1 MGFAYSNIFC
11 SARQHTRR
19 VSRVSISSTSSPNSA
34 TAHRQVAVTVLIL
47 LGVFLACWFP
57 YFMYVILVSVEKEF
71 STERAV
77 LNLGNAGYWCAF
89 ASSALNPYIYGFRNP
104 QFRKEFQFIL
114 CYLGC
119 YLCPC
124 VRLRSR
130 SWGCSTTTGSK
141 GSWDGSG
148 GFDYNQLRRPST
160 PCISPKGRLS
170 VDFASLPQESLQKLE
185 MFALQAKLS
194 NCSAEPEYCSHNEES
209 SEAAIGDE
217 NVNNNGEGDY
227 KTSNA
232 ITNTVSGTNVAES
245 QDDFFEIN
253 VNETDRSHH
262 KPLEEQRSIKGS
274 FCNERF
280 APESNSNNSIAGG
293 NNECENLAQADSLD
307 SFQAVGDLG
316 ASLSKE
322 LLTSTR
328 PRGWSLRSLGA
339 RLKLGWVESAL

>member
-19 VSRVSISSTSSPNSA
+19 ISRVSISSTSSTNSA

-57 YFMYVILVSVEKEF
+57 YFMYVILVSAEKEL

-77 LNLGNAGYWCAF
+77 LNLGKAGYWCAF

-104 QFRKEFQFIL
+104 QFRKEFNL
-114 CYLGC
+114 TPC

-124 VRLRSR
+124 VGLGSRSR
-130 SWGCSTTTGSK
+130 GCSTTTGSK

-160 PCISPKGRLS
+160 PCITPKGRLS
-170 VDFASLPQESLQKLE
+170 VDFAPLPQESLQKLE
-185 MFALQAKLS
+185 MFALQAKFS

-217 NVNNNGEGDY
+217 NVKNNGEGDY
-227 KTSNA
+227 KINNNV
-232 ITNTVSGTNVAES
+232 TNTVFGTNVSES
-245 QDDFFEIN
+245 RDDFFEIN
-253 VNETDRSHH
+253 VNETGRSHH
-262 KPLEEQRSIKGS
+262 KPLEEERSIKGS
-274 FCNERF
+274 FCNEGF
-280 APESNSNNSIAGG
+280 APESNSNNSIAART
-293 NNECENLAQADSLD
+293 NECENSAQADSLD
-307 SFQAVGDLG
+307 SFQAARDLG
-316 ASLSKE
+316 TSLSKE
-322 LLTSTR
+322 LLPSTR